1 MITLDQVHKTYPS
14 DTGAIAAVAPTSL
27 QVERGEIFGII
38 GRSGAGKSTLL
49 RLINRLE
56 QPDGGRVY
64 VDRQEITSL
73 EGSQLRAARRSM
85 GMIFQHFNLL
95 HNRSV
100 LSNVAFPLEIAGV
113 STLEARKRAEECL
126 EWVGLADKAGAYPAQ
141 LSGGQKQRLAI
152 ARALAPSPK
161 VLLCDEPTSALDP
174 HTADSILTTL
184 QDVNRNLGVTVVI
197 VTHSLDVVRRIC
209 NSVAIMEQGRVV
221 EHIRLA
227 DLMASPRSELG
238 RLLFARPSAQ
248 PERTP
253 TSALARLA
261 YA

>member
-1 MITLDQVHKTYPS
+1 MITLDQVHKTYTS

-49 RLINRLE
+49 RLINLLE
-56 QPDGGRVY
+56 QPTGGRVY

-73 EGSQLRAARRSM
+73 EGSALRSARRAI

-100 LSNVAFPLEIAGV
+100 LSNVAVPLEIAGA
-113 STLEARKRAEECL
+113 SGAEAGKRAAECL
-126 EWVGLADKAGAYPAQ
+126 EWVGLGDKAHAYPAQ
-141 LSGGQKQRLAI
+141 SSGEQKQRVAI
-152 ARALAPSPK
+152 ARALAPNPK
-161 VLLCDEPTSALDP
+161 VLLCDEPTSGLDP
-174 HTADSILTTL
+174 HPAESILTTL
-184 QDVNRNLGVTVVI
+184 QYVNRSLGVTVVI
-197 VTHSLDVVRRIC
+197 VTQSLEVVRRIC
-209 NSVAIMEQGRVV
+209 NSVAIMERGRIV

-227 DLMASPRSELG
+227 DLMVAPRSELG
-238 RLLFARPSAQ
+238 RLLFARPAAPKDELKIGV
-248 PERTP
+248 PEK
-253 TSALARLA
+253 LA